1 MPDRP
6 IDHLVAVE
14 PAEAGRSL
22 STRAADAAGGAA
34 VAAMTEVRRRRRKLG
49 WFFWVC
55 AGWVALNV
63 LAAVLANVL
72 PIQNPMTQSAAVNAG
87 PTAAHWF
94 GTDDLGRDIFA
105 RVVYGSRVSLE
116 VGFGA
121 VAIGLVLGGTL
132 GMVSAYR
139 RGAVDTVVNA
149 ASYVLLA
156 FPALVAVIAIVTFW
170 GHDLWK
176 IVLVIGLASAPLIF
190 RIIRAATLSYATR
203 DFVTAAR
210 TLGATD
216 RRILTRELL
225 PNILPATISF
235 SLIAIASVIVLEGTL
250 AFLGLSVPPP
260 TPSWGNMLNES
271 LQGLNNTPGVSNPW
285 LVLFPAVAMFLFL
298 LAINLV
304 GDRLRQH
311 FDIAEAKL

>member
-1 MPDRP
+1 MPD
-6 IDHLVAVE
+6 DTHLMAVE
-14 PAEAGRSL
+14 D
-22 STRAADAAGGAA
+22 TRAADAAAGGA
-34 VAAMTEVRRRRRKLG
+34 VAAMTQVSRRRKRLG

-55 AGWVALNV
+55 AGWVAVNI

-72 PIQNPMTQSAAVNAG
+72 PIQNPLTQSDAINTA
-87 PTAAHWF
+87 PSAAHWF

-121 VAIGLVLGGTL
+121 VAIGLLLGGTL
-132 GMVSAYR
+132 GMVAAYR
-139 RGAVDTVVNA
+139 RGAVDSMVNA

-156 FPALVAVIAIVTFW
+156 FPALVAVIAVVTFW

-176 IVLVIGLASAPLIF
+176 IILVIGVASAPVIF
-190 RIIRAATLSYATR
+190 RIIRANTLSYATR

-216 RRILTRELL
+216 RRILGKELL

-235 SLIAIASVIVLEGTL
+235 SLIGVATVIVLEGTL

-271 LQGLNNTPGVSNPW
+271 LQGLNNIPGVSNPW
-285 LVLFPAVAMFLFL
+285 LVLFPALAMFLFL
-298 LAINLV
+298 LAVNLV

-311 FDIAEAKL
+311 FDVAEAKL

>member
-1 MPDRP
+1 MTDR
-6 IDHLVAVE
+6 LVAEQAV
-14 PAEAGRSL
+14 
-22 STRAADAAGGAA
+22 GGAA
-34 VAAMTEVRRRRRKLG
+34 VAAVTEVTVTRRRLG
-49 WFFWVC
+49 WFFWAC
-55 AGWVALNV
+55 TGWVVLNI

-72 PIQNPMTQSAAVNAG
+72 PIQDPTTQSVAINSG
-87 PTAAHWF
+87 PGAAHWF
-94 GTDDLGRDIFA
+94 GTDDLGRDIFS
-105 RVVYGSRVSLE
+105 RVVYGSRISLE

-121 VAIGLVLGGTL
+121 VAIGLLLGGPL
-132 GMVSAYR
+132 GMVAAYR
-139 RGAVDTVVNA
+139 RGAVDAVVNA

-170 GHDLWK
+170 GHDVWK
-176 IVLVIGLASAPLIF
+176 IILIIGIASAPLIF
-190 RIIRAATLSYATR
+190 RIIRAATLSFATR

-235 SLIAIASVIVLEGTL
+235 SLIAVATVIVLEGTL

-271 LQGLNNTPGVSNPW
+271 LQGLNNVPGQSNPW
-285 LVLFPAVAMFLFL
+285 LVLFPALAMFLFL
-298 LAINLV
+298 LAVNLV

-311 FDIAEAKL
+311 FDVAS

>member
-1 MPDRP
+1 LPDRP
-6 IDHLVAVE
+6 VPHAFAVE
-14 PAEAGRSL
+14 PAEATTSL

-34 VAAMTEVRRRRRKLG
+34 VAAATAVGHRRRTLG

-72 PIQNPMTQSAAVNAG
+72 PIQNPLTQSADINTA
-87 PTAAHWF
+87 PSAAHWF

-105 RVVYGSRVSLE
+105 RVVFGARVSLE

-121 VAIGLVLGGTL
+121 VAIGLLPGGTL
-132 GMVSAYR
+132 GMVAAYR
-139 RGAVDTVVNA
+139 RGAADTVVNA

-156 FPALVAVIAIVTFW
+156 FPAIVAVVALVTFW
-170 GHDLWK
+170 GHQLWK
-176 IVLVIGLASAPLIF
+176 IIVVIGVASAPLLF
-190 RIIRAATLSYATR
+190 RVVRAATLTFATR

-210 TLGATD
+210 ILGATD
-216 RRILTRELL
+216 RRIVGRELL
-225 PNILPATISF
+225 PNILPATVSF
-235 SLIAIASVIVLEGTL
+235 GLIGVATVIVLEGTL

-285 LVLFPAVAMFLFL
+285 LVLFPAAAMFLFL
-298 LAINLV
+298 LAVNLV

-311 FDIAEAKL
+311 FDVAEGNL